1 MDAGEFVLEDQR
13 GRILPR
19 VFQDL
24 G

>member
-13 GRILPR
+13 GRILPH
-19 VFQDL
+19 VFQEI